1 MEKSQGTLRV
11 RAALWKQIN
20 QSTAFAL
27 TKNNRPNF
35 TVGLDAITEKTIGE
49 LIFMVELMTAYMGE
63 MLDIDAFDQPGVELS
78 KIYTKACLKHAGL
91 GVKEKEI
98 KVMETPAQR

>member
-27 TKNNRPNF
+27 NN
-35 TVGLDAITEKTIGE
+35 II
-49 LIFMVELMTAYMGE
+49 
-63 MLDIDAFDQPGVELS
+63 
-78 KIYTKACLKHAGL
+78 
-91 GVKEKEI
+91 
-98 KVMETPAQR
+98 